1 LELARVD
8 FAAYRSA
15 AAAQLNPEA
24 LDGLGSKSRGS
35 IML

>member
-24 LDGLGSKSRGS
+24 LDRYPDHMAGNL
-35 IML
+35 